1 MAYWLFLTI
10 CITRCDV
17 YSIIELAFYINVLVS
32 RNLENISWLRPKTE
46 SGFLH
51 RVRVKNSLSPLKSN
65 CQIVPWDC
73 PSQSTGSP
81 QSTFPL
87 QLTSPS
93 PTPDGREKLIFASES
108 DYNQGSD
115 YKNDCPGPDCP
126 VCKDQPG
133 SPCLAYCS
141 DDMVKWVFCNTKKE
155 CQAKCQAKEKKNKI
169 ISYIILYIYL

>member
-1 MAYWLFLTI
+1 MFRDFRRQLASRQFNIRIMMAFWLFLTI
-10 CITRCDV
+10 CITRWDI
-17 YSIIELAFYINVLVS
+17 YSIIELAPFFNVLAS

-51 RVRVKNSLSPLKSN
+51 QVRVKTSLSSLV
-65 CQIVPWDC
+65 QL
-73 PSQSTGSP
+73 SQPVNWFPPVNSSLP
-81 QSTFPL
+81 QPIWE
-87 QLTSPS
+87 
-93 PTPDGREKLIFASES
+93 EKTHLCFLGSES
-108 DYNQGSD
+108 DNNKGSD

-155 CQAKCQAKEKKNKI
+155 CQAKCQAKKKKNKI
-169 ISYIILYIYL
+169 KS